1 MQCYGTSSTAIS
13 ATVFQCFT
21 VKARVSEIW
30 SSELEICAL
39 SLLWSSCIDS
49 SGSSPSR
56 LIPDIS
62 NGVVRSWTSV
72 FWFSRSGNVST
83 QHDPSRNEFI
93 VEGDHPS
100 PGISTLGW
108 GFALPLS
115 GFLSG
120 FCVCRCV
127 GGNWTREHSLSL
139 HHVTTTTWTAFKM
152 ASTRTSILHC
162 ILTELSELLASQ
174 LRKIVHVHKWLSC
187 NCTPRFKEKHA
198 DSLPKESRKSL
209 EQNHVFFLLVYEWNG
224 RKRSNT
230 NSHP

>member
-1 MQCYGTSSTAIS
+1 MSSTAIS

-21 VKARVSEIW
+21 VKTRVSEIW
-30 SSELEICAL
+30 SSELETCAL

-56 LIPDIS
+56 LIPDVS
-62 NGVVRSWTSV
+62 NDVVRSWTSV

-83 QHDPSRNEFI
+83 WHDPSRNEFV

-100 PGISTLGW
+100 PGSSTLGR

-127 GGNWTREHSLSL
+127 GGNGTREHSLSL

-152 ASTRTSILHC
+152 ASTIQGPQSCTAYSLNSVNSWHPSWGRLCMCTSGSVVTAPHD
-162 ILTELSELLASQ
+162 
-174 LRKIVHVHKWLSC
+174 LRRI
-187 NCTPRFKEKHA
+187 
-198 DSLPKESRKSL
+198 SRRSMPP
-209 EQNHVFFLLVYEWNG
+209 VY
-224 RKRSNT
+224 
-230 NSHP
+230 P

>member
-1 MQCYGTSSTAIS
+1 M
-13 ATVFQCFT
+13 
-21 VKARVSEIW
+21 
-30 SSELEICAL
+30 
-39 SLLWSSCIDS
+39 
-49 SGSSPSR
+49 
-56 LIPDIS
+56 
-62 NGVVRSWTSV
+62 
-72 FWFSRSGNVST
+72 ST

-100 PGISTLGW
+100 PGSSTLGW

-127 GGNWTREHSLSL
+127 GGNGTREHSLSL

-174 LRKIVHVHKWLSC
+174 LRKIMHVHKWLSWL
-187 NCTPRFKEKHA
+187 TAPQDLRRSTTTVYSKKVGKKPRAK
-198 DSLPKESRKSL
+198 SR
-209 EQNHVFFLLVYEWNG
+209 FLLAYEMAG
-224 RKRSNT
+224 KIQYQ
-230 NSHP
+230 